1 MVFGYIKKVLNSGM
15 MWAHQK
21 VFGSFGY
28 YKNFENLSQDIP
40 ISFFDLKS
48 KDIDGNLFEFDQL
61 QGKKAFLVV
70 NVCSMWAITPR
81 DYDQLSSLNKEFQS
95 KGFEILAFPS
105 DDFFYQEPGIGEGVK
120 KFTAK
125 KFPSGFTLFG
135 KCNVNGPTADQVW
148 VWLRA
153 NGPLWDAD
161 KGMAKQIPWSWSK
174 FLVGRDGS
182 IVRFGDPTDAPE
194 SFREDIIGL

>member
-1 MVFGYIKKVLNSGM
+1 MVFGYVKKVLNSGM

-70 NVCSMWAITPR
+70 NVCSM
-81 DYDQLSSLNKEFQS
+81 
-95 KGFEILAFPS
+95 
-105 DDFFYQEPGIGEGVK
+105 
-120 KFTAK
+120 
-125 KFPSGFTLFG
+125 
-135 KCNVNGPTADQVW
+135 
-148 VWLRA
+148 
-153 NGPLWDAD
+153 
-161 KGMAKQIPWSWSK
+161 
-174 FLVGRDGS
+174 
-182 IVRFGDPTDAPE
+182 
-194 SFREDIIGL
+194 